1 MPGPGVTRQRIN
13 HSVNCEKRL
22 CSWEDRQR
30 SGRYAL
36 GLFLM
41 MVRIFI
47 GVGFFVL
54 GYFVGKE
61 IGRAESVR
69 DQLDWAAEDDDLL
82 SAKPDSVREAEP
94 DVSAFDISD
103 ETTEEG
109 RGES

>member
-1 MPGPGVTRQRIN
+1 MRVLGVTRQRTN
-13 HSVNCEKRL
+13 HSVNCAKRAIL
-22 CSWEDRQR
+22 LEGPATIGSVCF
-30 SGRYAL
+30 GVVP
-36 GLFLM
+36 M

-82 SAKPDSVREAEP
+82 SGKPDSVREAEP
-94 DVSAFDISD
+94 DVSAFDTSD
-103 ETTEEG
+103 ETAEG